1 MNREQKATL
10 VASLKDEFAQSKA
23 SFLVNFRGLSVEQ
36 VQSLRKGLR
45 SKGGHMKVAKAR
57 LMKLAAEDMPEAQ
70 VMLPFFK
77 EQIGLVFAK
86 EETTSIAKV
95 LSDFARDNEALTI
108 VAGSLERVL
117 LDEAAVKRIALLP
130 SREVLLAQLCGT
142 LQAPITGLVI
152 ALTMVQLKL
161 LWALKQIGE
170 KKS

>member
-36 VQSLRKGLR
+36 VQNLRKGLR
-45 SKGGHMKVAKAR
+45 SQGGSMKVAKAR

-70 VMLPFFK
+70 VMMPFFK
-77 EQIGLVFAK
+77 EQVGLVFAK
-86 EETTSIAKV
+86 DEAPSVAKV
-95 LSDFARDNEALTI
+95 LNDFAKDNEALTI
-108 VAGSLERVL
+108 IAGCLEHAL
-117 LDEAAVKRIALLP
+117 LDESAVKRIASLP
-130 SREVLLAQLCGT
+130 SKEVLLAQLCGT
-142 LQAPITGLVI
+142 LQGPIAGLVT